1 MEQEDKREIHIDCI
15 VICSSRTLLRYADL
29 AACRVFLH
37 DAYSYIDIWG
47 DKKGEKKMS
56 KKEAELT
63 KELEEMFAREN
74 EELDKSH
81 EKTVETHEKIMQM
94 IEAVSK
100 K

>member
-1 MEQEDKREIHIDCI
+1 M
-15 VICSSRTLLRYADL
+15 S
-29 AACRVFLH
+29 
-37 DAYSYIDIWG
+37 
-47 DKKGEKKMS
+47 EKEEK
-56 KKEAELT
+56 LT
-63 KELEEMFAREN
+63 KELKEMFAREF

>member
-1 MEQEDKREIHIDCI
+1 
-15 VICSSRTLLRYADL
+15 
-29 AACRVFLH
+29 
-37 DAYSYIDIWG
+37 
-47 DKKGEKKMS
+47 MS

-63 KELEEMFAREN
+63 KELEEMFAKEN

-81 EKTVETHEKIMQM
+81 VKTVETHEKIMQM